1 MSDTPSLS
9 PAARL
14 GQLIEKWRLFAEETV
29 LRNGDDRLRKG
40 VWMVVA
46 DDLADLL
53 PAVQALE
60 QEQET
65 AWLLI
70 ERQKSGK
77 ERNVGIA
84 LTQADGARWVQ
95 SPDMEFGE
103 ARSSLPLKIERA
115 RRAEPPQG

>member
-60 QEQET
+60 QERLAFQD
-65 AWLLI
+65 A
-70 ERQKSGK
+70 
-77 ERNVGIA
+77 
-84 LTQADGARWVQ
+84 
-95 SPDMEFGE
+95 
-103 ARSSLPLKIERA
+103 ARSVLASVTLMREGLPVVDMRPFDRLAKLL
-115 RRAEPPQG
+115 AESTQG